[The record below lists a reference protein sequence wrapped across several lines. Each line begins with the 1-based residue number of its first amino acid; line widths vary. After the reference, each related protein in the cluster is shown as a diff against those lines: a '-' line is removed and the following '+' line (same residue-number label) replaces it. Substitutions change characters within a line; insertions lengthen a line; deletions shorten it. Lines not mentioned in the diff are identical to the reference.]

1 MDRRLAPCR
10 RCGTAV
16 PDDATACPA
25 CSYAVASHDRHRL
38 ALGATGTALT
48 LSLLF
53 APIGL
58 PLLWAAYRH
67 RLAAAGTVT
76 TPAGPAPFEHVG
88 EVLRT
93 QLSLNGGRGP
103 GFGGSGGRPGG
114 HTDRAG
120 GQP

>member
-10 RCGTAV
+10 HCGTAV

-25 CSYAVASHDRHRL
+25 CTYAVASHDRHRL

-67 RLAAAGTVT
+67 QLAAAGSVT
-76 TPAGPAPFEHVG
+76 TPAGPSPFEHVV
-88 EVLRT
+88 EDLRT
-93 QLSLNGGRGP
+93 QLSLNGRRGS
-103 GFGGSGGRPGG
+103 GSRGSGGRLGERLDRSVG
-114 HTDRAG
+114 H
-120 GQP
+120 P